1 MHNGSPSRLLLTVS
15 KKGTGTVLTWPKSFH
30 EEIAKPRG
38 ESQNDPEVLDFPPEQ
53 STGSWTLPL
62 TAAQERP

>member
-1 MHNGSPSRLLLTVS
+1 M
-15 KKGTGTVLTWPKSFH
+15 LTWPKSFH

-38 ESQNDPEVLDFPPEQ
+38 ESQNDPEALDFAPDE
-53 STGSWTLPL
+53 STCSWMLPL